1 MGISKAI
8 SKSMKDSSWI
18 RAMFEEGEKMKKIH
32 GPENILDF
40 TLGNPD
46 VEPPE
51 QLKQELIRL
60 VTSDTAGMHRYMTN
74 SGYDDVR
81 TEIAEFHALRTGLAF
96 TKDHIVMTVGSAGG
110 MNVVLKSLLDPGN
123 EVIVLSPFFVEFKFY
138 IENHGGIMK
147 LVETTEDF
155 HLDIGKIEK
164 AITRKTKAIIVN
176 SPNNPTGVVYSRG
189 ELEELALLL
198 NKRREKGQRIF
209 FLSDEAYRKILY
221 DGTTLPDVF
230 DIYED
235 TISITSHSKDLA
247 LPGERIGYIAASP
260 RITNLRPLM
269 DAMIFSNRILG
280 FINAPAL
287 MQRLVGKLQG
297 TSVDIREYQRK
308 RDALYTILIEA
319 GFSVVKPMGAFYIF
333 PRSPIPDDVAFVRQ
347 LQKHRILAVPGV
359 GFGTPGHFRL
369 AYCIPMNV
377 IERSR
382 EYFMEMGIRNGRKAK
397 G

>member
-18 RAMFEEGEKMKKIH
+18 RAMFEEGEKMKKIY

-51 QLKQELIRL
+51 RLKEELVRL
-60 VTSDTAGMHRYMTN
+60 VTSDAAGMHRYMTN
-74 SGYDDVR
+74 SGYEDVR
-81 TEIAEFHALRTGLAF
+81 AEIAEFLALRTGLKF

-110 MNVVLKSLLDPGN
+110 MNVVLKSLLDPGS
-123 EVIVLSPFFVEFKFY
+123 EVIVLSPYFVEFKFY
-138 IENHGGIMK
+138 IENHGGVMK
-147 LVETTEDF
+147 LVETKDDF

-176 SPNNPTGVVYSRG
+176 SPNNPTGVVYN
-189 ELEELALLL
+189 EEELKELAALL
-198 NKRREKGQRIF
+198 NSRREKGQRIF
-209 FLSDEAYRKILY
+209 LLSDEAYRKILY
-221 DGTTLPDVF
+221 DGITLPDVF
-230 DIYED
+230 NIYED
-235 TISITSHSKDLA
+235 TLTITSHSKDLA

-260 RITNLRPLM
+260 RITNVKPLM

-287 MQRLVGKLQG
+287 MQRLVGKFQRN
-297 TSVDIREYQRK
+297 SVDIEQYQKK
-308 RDALYTILIEA
+308 RDTLYSILIEA
-319 GFSVVKPMGAFYIF
+319 GLSVIKPMGAFYIF
-333 PRSPIPDDVAFVRQ
+333 PKSPIPDDIAFVRE
-347 LQKHRILAVPGV
+347 LQKHKILAVPGV
-359 GFGTPGHFRL
+359 GFGTPGYFRL
-369 AYCIPMNV
+369 AYCIPMDV

-382 EYFMEMGIRNGRKAK
+382 KYFLELGLKK
-397 G
+397 

>member
-1 MGISKAI
+1 
-8 SKSMKDSSWI
+8 MKDSSWI

-40 TLGNPD
+40 TLGNPV
-46 VEPPE
+46 VEPPAE
-51 QLKQELIRL
+51 LKQELIKL

-74 SGYDDVR
+74 SGYEDVR
-81 TEIAEFHALRTGLAF
+81 AEIAEFQRQATGLNF

-147 LVETTEDF
+147 LVETTGDF
-155 HLDIGKIEK
+155 HLDIDKIEK

-176 SPNNPTGVVYSRG
+176 SPNNPTGVVYG
-189 ELEELALLL
+189 KEELLELAALLH
-198 NKRREKGQRIF
+198 KRREKGQRIF

-221 DGTTLPDVF
+221 DGITLPDVF
-230 DIYED
+230 NIYED
-235 TISITSHSKDLA
+235 TITVTSHSKDLA
-247 LPGERIGYIAASP
+247 LPGERIGYVAASP
-260 RITNLRPLM
+260 RITNLKPLM

-287 MQRLVGKLQG
+287 MQRLVGKFQKN
-297 TSVDIREYQRK
+297 SVDIREYQKK
-308 RDALYTILIEA
+308 RDVLYNILVEA
-319 GFSVVKPMGAFYIF
+319 GLSVVKPMGAFYIF
-333 PRSPIPDDVAFVRQ
+333 PKSPIADDIAFVRE
-347 LQKHRILAVPGV
+347 LQKHKILAVPGV

-369 AYCIPMNV
+369 AYCIPMDV

-382 EYFMEMGIRNGRKAK
+382 KYFLELGLKK
-397 G
+397 